1 MWFGL
6 PFTLRRI
13 RDYAVR
19 TISGEPVLAQVIPEP
34 AEVRLFGVRNN
45 GDDRVGVPLHLKI
58 ESPVTIYSGLPNII
72 GLMARSEGWRRFSAT
87 GQPVCR
93 KLSARTW
100 ERLDSPARR
109 GGLGA
114 TSSTMALSSPGGFPT
129 LAFKSGQHF
138 GGTGNGPMDAAL
150 LEVVH
155 PSARARSTM
164 DLGVNTILPLSAW
177 ASRTS
182 PIRTPTCLR
191 TRCGITTWYLFLM
204 VTMGIGEL
212 FNR

>member
-150 LEVVH
+150 LEVVQSFREGPVDNGFRREH
-155 PSARARSTM
+155 NLALISLGFQNVPDPDP
-164 DLGVNTILPLSAW
+164 DLLAHALRDYNLVFILDGYDGH
-177 ASRTS
+177 R
-182 PIRTPTCLR
+182 
-191 TRCGITTWYLFLM
+191 
-204 VTMGIGEL
+204 
-212 FNR
+212 